1 MGLLLNIETST
12 KNCSVALAKDAK
24 VLAFEELNDG
34 QFSHA
39 EKLHIFIE
47 SIFSQ
52 AKIEMSDLDAV
63 CVSKGPG
70 SYTGLRIGVSAAKG
84 LCFALDKPLI
94 SVDTLEILIQNSEIE
109 IGSVIVPMLD
119 ARRLE
124 VYSAIY
130 DQGKEMIRS
139 IKAEVIDENSY
150 HEFLEDGKVY
160 FIGDGA
166 EKCKT
171 IINHPKAFFLDQK
184 FPSAKWMTKL
194 SERKFENKDF
204 EDLAYFE
211 PFYLKD
217 FIAGKPK
224 KFF

>member
-47 SIFSQ
+47 NVFSH

-171 IINHPKAFFLDQK
+171 IINHPNAFFLDQK

-194 SERKFENKDF
+194 SERKFQNKDF

>member
-1 MGLLLNIETST
+1 M
-12 KNCSVALAKDAK
+12 
-24 VLAFEELNDG
+24 AFQELNDG

-47 SIFSQ
+47 NLFSQ
-52 AKIEMSDLDAV
+52 AKIGISELDAIS
-63 CVSKGPG
+63 VSKGPG

-94 SVDTLEILIQNSEIE
+94 SVDTLEILIQNLEIE
-109 IGSVIVPMLD
+109 NESVIVPMLD

-124 VYSAIY
+124 VYSAVY
-130 DQGKEMIRS
+130 NHGKEMIRS
-139 IKAEVIDENSY
+139 IKAEVIDEHSFL
-150 HEFLEDGKVY
+150 EFLEDGKVY

-166 EKCKT
+166 EKCKA
-171 IINHPKAFFLDQK
+171 IINHSNAFFLDQK

-194 SERKFENKDF
+194 SELKFENRDF
-204 EDLAYFE
+204 EDLIYFE